1 MARVPEQ
8 GLLHLVRKAGR
19 ASIPPAAQTD
29 LAFAVSLLLLFLIQV
44 ATGILLS
51 LYFAPAPDSVSDSV
65 QFIMRDVSWGWLV
78 RGLHH
83 WSSPALALLCA
94 LHLLRVFIGGRYR
107 FGQAWMWYL
116 GVAVLALVLV
126 ETFSGDLLTW
136 DNIAYWRV
144 RGLLESLESIV
155 WIGPTVADILRG
167 GPEVSATTLSRTY
180 SAHTLFVPWLT
191 WMLILANVALLVR
204 RVFMPRGGGQA

>member
-1 MARVPEQ
+1 MARVQEQ
-8 GLLHLVRKAGR
+8 GLLHLVRKAAR
-19 ASIPPAAQTD
+19 TSIPVSARTD
-29 LAFAVSLLLLFLIQV
+29 LAFAVSLMLLFLIQV
-44 ATGILLS
+44 ATGIMLS
-51 LYFAPAPDSVSDSV
+51 LYFAPSPDSVSDSV

-94 LHLLRVFIGGRYR
+94 LHLARVFVGGRYR
-107 FGQAWMWYL
+107 LGQAWAWYL
-116 GVAVLALVLV
+116 GVAVLALVLA
-126 ETFSGDLLTW
+126 EMFSGDLLTW
-136 DNIAYWRV
+136 DNVAYWRV
-144 RGLLESLESIV
+144 RGLLERIESIV

-191 WMLILANVALLVR
+191 WMLILANLALLVQ
-204 RVFMPRGGGQA
+204 RVFVRKNGGSA